1 MKFNYKKLLQVT
13 LREGIKYLMFLIA
26 FILIS
31 ILLLTQCS
39 GVMNAIDNAFINFN
53 KNVLENSLLTSIMT
67 AITYLGSYGS
77 YIFLVVISFIVLRK
91 KILIPTFMMCAVGG
105 SGVLNKIVKA
115 FIKRPRSETAL
126 IAIPDSYSFPS
137 GHTMCSVVFY
147 MYLIHLV
154 NVYVTDKTLKNIL
167 RVVLTLIPIAIGY
180 SRIYLGVHYATD
192 VIAGAII
199 GVVTYFPFIK
209 ITNAIKEGFEK

>member
-1 MKFNYKKLLQVT
+1 MKKEYKKILEVT
-13 LREGIKYLMFLIA
+13 LKEGIKYLIFLII
-26 FILIS
+26 FILMS
-31 ILLLTQCS
+31 TFLLTKCS
-39 GVMNAIDNAFINFN
+39 STIEAIDNALINFN
-53 KNVLENSLLTSIMT
+53 TNVLKSNLLTSIMT

-77 YIFLVVISFIVLRK
+77 YIFLLIISFLILRK
-91 KILIPTFMMCAVGG
+91 KILIPFFMTCSVGG
-105 SGVLNKIVKA
+105 SGVINKIVKA
-115 FIKRPRSETAL
+115 FIKRPRPTSAL

-137 GHTMCSVVFY
+137 GHTMCSVMFY

-167 RVVLTLIPIAIGY
+167 RVVLVLIPVLIGY

-192 VIAGAII
+192 VIAGAIM

-209 ITNAIKEGFEK
+209 ITNEIKEGLEK